1 MKYILLAI
9 LVIGLTLPA
18 LAAEVEDV
26 EDYVTQNFTLK
37 QGETPLDA
45 AIRLLTRFKQIQPGR
60 ETVETSVVEKGQFGR
75 TRQVYETRYVDMG
88 ELISSRE
95 EITSYYR
102 SGELKQV
109 VQKWFDCKGKMVRHR
124 IVKYING
131 QPKITE
137 VEPKPIER

>member
-1 MKYILLAI
+1 MKILLCI
-9 LVIGLTLPA
+9 LLILGLTLPA
-18 LAAEVEDV
+18 LAADV
-26 EDYVTQNFTLK
+26 KDLESYVTKNFTLK
-37 QGETPLDA
+37 QGESALDA
-45 AIRLLTRFKQIQPGR
+45 AIRLLTKLKQIQPAR
-60 ETVETSVVEKGQFGR
+60 ETQETSVVEKGHFGR
-75 TRQVYETRYVDMG
+75 TRQVYELRYLDTG

-95 EITSYYR
+95 EITSYYE